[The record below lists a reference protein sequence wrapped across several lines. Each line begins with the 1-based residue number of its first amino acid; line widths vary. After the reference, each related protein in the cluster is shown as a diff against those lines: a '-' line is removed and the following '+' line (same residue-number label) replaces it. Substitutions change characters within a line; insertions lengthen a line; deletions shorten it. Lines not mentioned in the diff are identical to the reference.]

1 MTRDAEEA
9 ETPRERRRRG
19 SGDAETRRDAEDR
32 VASPLQRGALA
43 GTWAFSLAVRTDDVQ
58 PGPPA
63 KTPGVPPRAQAA
75 TCDSGVWAGRRG
87 CTPSVPPARTKYP
100 NRTSR
105 RSAHSDAPLLLQYR
119 RQLEQRHIQREQQC
133 RDHQPHSH
141 QEYRLDQRHE
151 SRQRGVNLLVEEI
164 REARQHFLQRAGL

>member
-63 KTPGVPPRAQAA
+63 NTPGVAPCADAARPWRWPALGHFRWRSELTMYNQARLRKRPAWRRARMPRGRGAGWHLGIFAA
-75 TCDSGVWAGRRG
+75 AARARAMRR
-87 CTPSVPPARTKYP
+87 
-100 NRTSR
+100 
-105 RSAHSDAPLLLQYR
+105 
-119 RQLEQRHIQREQQC
+119 
-133 RDHQPHSH
+133 
-141 QEYRLDQRHE
+141 
-151 SRQRGVNLLVEEI
+151 
-164 REARQHFLQRAGL
+164 